1 MKDWKENYR
10 QKFALKDNVKVI
22 KREEYEDILLYQE
35 TYIEKLLSQQ
45 RKKVFEEV
53 LENMAVYYVEN
64 GKYDDGVYTLIKS
77 LFNKQ

>member
-1 MKDWKENYR
+1 MKDCKETYR

-45 RKKVFEEV
+45 RKEV
-53 LENMAVYYVEN
+53 LEEVVNFVGDADEAYQLVY
-64 GKYDDGVYTLIKS
+64 KLKS
-77 LFNKQ
+77 FH